1 MSNTASAAAAAAAA
15 VKKPFCKVCFD
26 SGRSAAVY
34 ESHYV
39 RMWPGDNAAPV
50 TCPLLLSN
58 RCRRCGELGHT
69 YSFCK
74 SKNIPRSLSERFASM
89 DVNCVDNNSSVARF
103 EKLLSFEEWRERERE
118 LDAQNKTNNSITDH
132 EQQCDCL
139 SCHLTTFSLT
149 ERKNYSL
156 F

>member
-1 MSNTASAAAAAAAA
+1 MASNAASAAATA
-15 VKKPFCKVCFD
+15 VKKPFCKICYD

-39 RMWPGDNAAPV
+39 RMWPGDDDAPV

-58 RCRRCGELGHT
+58 RCRRCGEIGHT

-74 SKNIPRSLSERFASM
+74 SKNIPLSLSERFASI
-89 DVNCVDNNSSVARF
+89 DENCLDNNSSVATH

-118 LDAQNKTNNSITDH
+118 LDAQNKSRNH
-132 EQQCDCL
+132 EQHCDCL
-139 SCHLTTFSLT
+139 ACHLATFSLT
-149 ERKNYSL
+149 ERKDYSL